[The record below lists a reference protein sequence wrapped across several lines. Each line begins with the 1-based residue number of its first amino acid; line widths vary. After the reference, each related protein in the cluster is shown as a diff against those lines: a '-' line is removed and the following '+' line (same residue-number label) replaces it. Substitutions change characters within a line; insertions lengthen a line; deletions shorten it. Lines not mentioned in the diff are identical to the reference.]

1 MTKPRLVGDERV
13 RTHDEIEW
21 WSQAREAGARKRGL
35 LNCRGKKRA
44 KGTMRGEI
52 GIDDRVTVRDL
63 WRMQDIGVCEF
74 QFTQQIAPHG
84 AGLYKLTPVRD

>member
-1 MTKPRLVGDERV
+1 ML
-13 RTHDEIEW
+13 
-21 WSQAREAGARKRGL
+21 
-35 LNCRGKKRA
+35 
-44 KGTMRGEI
+44 GEI
-52 GIDDRVTVRDL
+52 GIDDRVTARDL